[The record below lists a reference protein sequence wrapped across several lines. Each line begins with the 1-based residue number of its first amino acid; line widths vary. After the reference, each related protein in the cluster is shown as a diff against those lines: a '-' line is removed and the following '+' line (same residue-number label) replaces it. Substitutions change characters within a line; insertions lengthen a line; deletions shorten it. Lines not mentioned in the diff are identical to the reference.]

1 MFWHESPDL
10 GGGGGGGAHFGSNS
24 PLDGTKLQSNAWGMP
39 LGGKGSFELTGTYNL
54 DTHVKR
60 DK

>member
-1 MFWHESPDL
+1 MPDL
-10 GGGGGGGAHFGSNS
+10 GGGGHILGQIPHCMEQNSSQMPGVCPGGGG
-24 PLDGTKLQSNAWGMP
+24 
-39 LGGKGSFELTGTYNL
+39 GSFELSGTYNL

>member
-1 MFWHESPDL
+1 ME
-10 GGGGGGGAHFGSNS
+10 GGGGAHFGSNS
-24 PLDGTKLQSNAWGMP
+24 PLYGTKLQSNAWGMP
-39 LGGKGSFELTGTYNL
+39 GGGGSFELSGTYNL